1 MSLFA
6 QLDFARALFDENGDA
21 MFLVDPDSDQVIDAN
36 RTALRLTGF
45 TKPELVGC
53 RFAELFRFERAGD
66 TRHLQAAAGKTMPFH
81 GQDGYFL
88 RTKPD
93 PGWLPASLT
102 VTRLHA
108 KPKTLALIT
117 ARDDTD
123 RRAAL
128 AAVRRSE
135 ERFRAL
141 VEKSSDGVMVVDER
155 AVVRYASPAAARIVG
170 RPPAELEGR
179 DGFELI
185 HPDDRPRLRTLFG
198 VALAHP
204 GREIPAR
211 FRGLRPGGGWGPTE
225 MVGVNRL
232 DDPNVRGVVLNYR
245 DVTEQVRAE
254 EELSRQHALL
264 RTLIDAIPDVICFK
278 DRDLRFV
285 GGNPAFERM
294 AGRPMAD
301 MVGRD
306 CQEVFAGD
314 WADALREI
322 ETRVL
327 AAGRAERV
335 ESLVGYADG
344 GSRLLDIVIAPAGGP
359 DGAPAG
365 LAIVG
370 RDLTD
375 RKRLE
380 DQVREAQ
387 KMESI
392 GTLAG
397 GVAHDFNNLLTVI
410 LGNLE
415 LARDRV
421 RGTEVDEF
429 LAATDTAA
437 RRATDLTGQLLG
449 FARRRP
455 MTFGRVDP
463 NDLVRETAGL
473 LRRTIDPRVVIREH
487 LRPGL
492 WAARADAGQVNQVL
506 MNLCLNAR
514 DAMPGGGVLTLTTG
528 NTEVT
533 PGEADRLGGRPGRF
547 VRVRVAD
554 TGHGMPADVKAR
566 VFEPFFTTKEVGR
579 GTGLGLAVVFGI
591 VQAHGGWIGC
601 ESEPG
606 AGTVFDVYLP
616 AYDAGAA
623 APAPGPAAAPPP
635 GRGERVLFV
644 DDEPMIRE
652 LARAVLTQ
660 LGYAPTLAADGAEGV
675 ARFEAAGGRYD
686 LVILDL
692 TMPVLSGREA
702 LGRIRELDPGVP
714 VILAS
719 GYSADRADL
728 LGEATLFLDKPFSPA
743 DLAEAVRR
751 TLDAA
756 RGGGPPPA
764 GPGAP

>member
-1 MSLFA
+1 MSLFS
-6 QLDFARALFDENGDA
+6 QPDLARALFEENGDA
-21 MFLVDPDSDQVIDAN
+21 MFLVDPDSDQVIEVN
-36 RTALRLTGF
+36 RTAVRLTGF
-45 TKPELVGC
+45 TRPELVGC
-53 RFAELFRFERAGD
+53 RFADMFRFERAGG
-66 TRHLQAAAGKTMPFH
+66 TGNLRAATGKTTLFH
-81 GQDGYFL
+81 GEDGYFL
-88 RTKPD
+88 RTRAD

-108 KPKTLALIT
+108 RPKTLALIT

-128 AAVRRSE
+128 AEVRRSE

-141 VEKSSDGVMVVDER
+141 VEKSSDGVMVIDER
-155 AVVRYASPAAARIVG
+155 AVIRYASPAAARIVG
-170 RPPAELEGR
+170 LPPAALENL
-179 DGFELI
+179 DGFELV
-185 HPDDRPRLRTLFG
+185 HPDDRARLRGLFAL
-198 VALAHP
+198 ALAHP

-245 DVTEQVRAE
+245 DVTGQVQAE
-254 EELSRQHALL
+254 RELSRQHALL

-278 DRDLRFV
+278 DRALRFI

-294 AGRPMAD
+294 AGRPMAE
-301 MVGRD
+301 MVGLD
-306 CQEVFAGD
+306 CQEVFAGE
-314 WADALREI
+314 WADALRVI
-322 ETRVL
+322 EARVL
-327 AAGRAERV
+327 STARPERV
-335 ESLVGYADG
+335 EAWVDSAEG
-344 GSRLLDIVIAPAGGP
+344 GARLLDVVIAPAAGP
-359 DGAPAG
+359 DGDPAG
-365 LAIVG
+365 LAVVG

-410 LGNLE
+410 LGNVE
-415 LARDRV
+415 LARDVV
-421 RGTEVDEF
+421 RGTGAEEL

-437 RRATDLTGQLLG
+437 RRAADLTGQLLG
-449 FARRRP
+449 FARRAP
-455 MTFGRVDP
+455 MTVGRVDL
-463 NDLVRETAGL
+463 NELVRETAGL

-487 LRPGL
+487 FRPHL
-492 WAARADAGQVNQVL
+492 WAARADAGQVHQVL

-514 DAMPGGGVLTLTTG
+514 DAMPDGGTLALATG
-528 NTEVT
+528 HVEVS
-533 PGEADRLGGRPGRF
+533 PDEAARTGTRAGRF
-547 VRVRVAD
+547 VRVQVTD
-554 TGHGMPADVKAR
+554 SGTGMPPEVKAR

-606 AGTVFDVYLP
+606 VGTRFDVHLP
-616 AYDAGAA
+616 AYDTAVDGAGA
-623 APAPGPAAAPPP
+623 GPAAAPLPP

-644 DDEPMIRE
+644 DDEPMIRD
-652 LARAVLTQ
+652 LAGLVLGQ

-675 ARFEAAGGRYD
+675 ARFREAGGAFD

-692 TMPVLSGREA
+692 TMPNLSGREA
-702 LGRIRELDPGVP
+702 LARIREMSPVVP
-714 VILAS
+714 VVLAS

-728 LGEATLFLDKPFSPA
+728 RGEATLFLDKPFTQA
-743 DLAEAVRR
+743 GLAKAVRQA
-751 TLDAA
+751 LDAG
-756 RGGGPPPA
+756 RG
-764 GPGAP
+764 